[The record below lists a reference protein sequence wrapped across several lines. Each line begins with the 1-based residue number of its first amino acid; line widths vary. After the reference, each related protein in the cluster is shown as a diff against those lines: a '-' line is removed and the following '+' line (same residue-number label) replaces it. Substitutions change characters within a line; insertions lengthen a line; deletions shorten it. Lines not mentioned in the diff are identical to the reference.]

1 MMTKSTSTRNERS
14 VAVAVDKGDHA
25 TAISRAAHELAIGSR
40 RRRFQRPEAGDDVR
54 VDLLNLSVDH
64 VSEHAGI
71 RVELR
76 LEGLLYDLVLNVERR
91 MRLLVSARTGLAECL
106 RVWHGWRTLWR
117 NAGSIVDVP
126 LGVRIAAA
134 EIHVAMNSGIVI

>member
-54 VDLLNLSVDH
+54 VDLLNLWVDH
-64 VSEHAGI
+64 VSEHALIG
-71 RVELR
+71 VELR
-76 LEGLLYDLVLNVERR
+76 LEGLFYDLVLNVERR
-91 MRLLVSARTGLAECL
+91 MRLLAFARPVLVQSL
-106 RVWHGWRTLWR
+106 RVSHEIVGIGHG
-117 NAGSIVDVP
+117 
-126 LGVRIAAA
+126 
-134 EIHVAMNSGIVI
+134 EH